1 MNTRWTDKAPASSP
15 HVRTEVALH
24 DLPSTPKIQAAMRS
38 MQAQGMEKI
47 TITAENIDRYMPLLE
62 AAYHDGY
69 MQIFTN
75 PDEREPFE
83 RWVSDIRA
91 GAEIPNMRVITL
103 FGKHLQSD
111 APELI
116 SVGASELYR
125 LEDGSMCMF
134 PNYYYS
140 MERAQR
146 DEQPNKD
153 ARAEINPPIPVMFAA
168 QLGDATQ
175 MAEAEGKR
183 ISSLFFEAEDPNKT
197 AEAGYEGQEQRQVM
211 ARNRMYESM
220 MKHFDIPHLKIP
232 HYVQQPL
239 EEGAAPCEVLTGR
252 FVGTATQARSFI
264 DQFQKAFT
272 DKGLDENAAAEPQ
285 TYGPMRDGLDQ
296 MIAAGTHTKPASLNV
311 DAIALGG
318 TLKGRAH

>member
-1 MNTRWTDKAPASSP
+1 MTDRWIDKHSPTPSRAPQ
-15 HVRTEVALH
+15 EVELH
-24 DLPSTPKIQAAMRS
+24 DLPGMPKIRAAMKS
-38 MQAQGMEKI
+38 MQAQGMESL
-47 TITAENIDRYMPLLE
+47 TITAGNIDRYMPLLA
-62 AAYHDGY
+62 AAYNDGY

-75 PDEREPFE
+75 PDEREPFD

-91 GAEIPNMRVITL
+91 GADIPNTRVITL

-111 APELI
+111 TPELI

-125 LEDGSMCMF
+125 LNDGSMCMF

-146 DEQPNKD
+146 EGQPDKD

-168 QLGDATQ
+168 QLGDATK

-183 ISSLFFEAEDPNKT
+183 ISSLFFEAEDPTKT
-197 AEAGYEGQEQRQVM
+197 AESGLEGQEQRQVM

-239 EEGAAPCEVLTGR
+239 EEGAAPCDVLTGR

-264 DQFQKAFT
+264 DQFQQAFT
-272 DKGLDENAAAEPQ
+272 GHTLDENTAKEPQ

-296 MIAAGTHTKPASLNV
+296 MIAAHTHDKPATLNAN
-311 DAIALGG
+311 AIDINRLAGAR
-318 TLKGRAH
+318 GR